1 MAFYGTGVTRWFVRG
16 PMKGFISLF
25 FLAILLVFLFF
36 GRTISLY
43 TDWLWFHEVGFPQVF
58 TTVLKFE
65 LILGVFFGGLFAL
78 LLYYNVKLA
87 SRASGDPQIVEPS
100 VINLPSADLV
110 DPLLRRW
117 LLPVVIVLGF
127 FAASHAAGHWKTLLL
142 FFNSVPFALEDPVF
156 NRDISFYVFRLPAI
170 SALYNW
176 LNFTLSFTF
185 LATAVIYLLYRGIQ
199 YTPQALSLTNRAR
212 THLLVLIAAILL
224 VKSAG
229 YMLDTFEL
237 LYSSRGAAF
246 GASYADIHASL
257 PTLRFMA
264 LLALIASGLCLA
276 QIYRRGF
283 KYILVGG
290 GSLIVAHVVGLG
302 LYPSLLQRFRVV
314 PNEIAAER
322 PFIER
327 SIQFTRRAYG
337 LDQVETVEFP
347 AEEKL
352 SAADLERNVLTIKNI
367 RLWEHRPLLA
377 TLAQLQEI
385 RTYYKFVDVDNDRY
399 QIDGTYRQVMLSAR
413 ELSYDHLP
421 SRIWINEHLTYTHG
435 YGVVFGPVNQ
445 VTPEGLPEFFTK
457 DIPPVSSQSIKIT
470 RPEIYYGE
478 RANDYVFV
486 KTKAQEL
493 DYPSGDQN
501 VYATYE
507 GKGGV
512 PVNSFWRKLLYSAHY
527 ATLRVALSDD
537 ITNDSRILYY
547 RQIEDRVKK
556 IAPFITFDRDPY
568 LVIAQGG
575 RLFWIVDGYTTSDR
589 YPYSE
594 PTGRLGNY
602 IRNSVKAVVDA
613 YNGTVSFYLSNP
625 DDPIISAYA
634 KIFPRLFEPLE
645 AMPEDLRAHIRY
657 PQDLFAVQARV
668 YSTYHM
674 QDPQVFYNKEDL
686 LSIPRR
692 DFPVQEQELG
702 PIIGMRRD
710 QVVEREVDPYY
721 TIMRLPGEQRE
732 EFVLLLPFTPN
743 QKDNM
748 RAWLAARSD
757 PPHYGKLIALDFPKA
772 KLVYGPKQIDARI
785 DQDAYISQ
793 QLSLW
798 SQRGSQVI
806 RGGLL
811 AIPIEK
817 SLLYV
822 QPLYLAAEKGSLPEL
837 KRVIAAF
844 GNQIAMRET
853 LEQSLEELFGDGS
866 TKTTPQTAAVS
877 AGAAKGRTLAS
888 RALEHHLKSREF
900 LRQEN
905 WTGYGEELK
914 KLEQILNEM
923 EKSE

>member
-1 MAFYGTGVTRWFVRG
+1 
-16 PMKGFISLF
+16 MKGFISLF

-914 KLEQILNEM
+914 KLEQILKEM

>member
-1 MAFYGTGVTRWFVRG
+1 MRR
-16 PMKGFISLF
+16 FIG
-25 FLAILLVFLFF
+25 FLFF
-36 GRTISLY
+36 AVLLLFLFLGRAISLY
-43 TDWLWFHEVGFPQVF
+43 TDWLWFHEVGFSRVF
-58 TTVLKFE
+58 TTILTFE
-65 LILGVFFGGLFAL
+65 LILGIVFGGLFAL
-78 LLYYNVKLA
+78 LLYLNVKLA
-87 SRASGDPQIVEPS
+87 SRASGYADIVEQS
-100 VINLPSADLV
+100 VIELPSPDLV
-110 DPLLRRW
+110 DPLLRRL
-117 LLPVVIVLGF
+117 LLPVAIVLGL
-127 FAASHAAGHWKTLLL
+127 FAASHAAGHWKSFLL
-142 FFNSVPFALEDPVF
+142 FLNWVPFGLEDPVF
-156 NRDISFYVFRLPAI
+156 NRDIGFYVFRLPAI
-170 SALYNW
+170 TALYNW
-176 LNFTLSFTF
+176 LNFTLGLTF
-185 LATAVIYLLYRGIQ
+185 LATASTYFVYRGVL
-199 YTPQALSLTNRAR
+199 YTPQAISLTNRAR
-212 THLLVLIAAILL
+212 THLFILIAAILL
-224 VKSAG
+224 VKAG
-229 YMLDTFEL
+229 GYLLDTFDL
-237 LYSSRGAAF
+237 LYSHRGAAF
-246 GASYADIHASL
+246 GASYADVNASL

-264 LLALIASGLCLA
+264 LLALIATGLCLM
-276 QIYRRGF
+276 QIYRPGF
-283 KYILVGG
+283 RYILVGV
-290 GSLIVAHVVGLG
+290 GSLLLAHVAGLT

-322 PFIER
+322 PFIQRNIE
-327 SIQFTRRAYG
+327 FTRRAYG
-337 LDQVETVEFP
+337 LDRVETVEFP

-352 SAADLERNVLTIKNI
+352 TAADLKRNVLTIKNI

-377 TLAQLQEI
+377 TLGQLQEI
-385 RTYYKFVDVDNDRY
+385 RTYYKFLDVDNDRY

-413 ELSYDHLP
+413 ELSHEHLP

-445 VTPEGLPEFFTK
+445 VTREGLPEFFIK
-457 DIPPVSSQSIKIT
+457 DIPPVSSQPIKIT

-512 PVNSFWRKLLYSAHY
+512 PVHSFWRKLLYSVSY
-527 ATLRVALSDD
+527 ATLRIALSND
-537 ITNDSRILYY
+537 ITNESRILYY
-547 RQIEDRVKK
+547 RQIQERVKK
-556 IAPFITFDRDPY
+556 IAPFITFDRDSY

-575 RLFWIVDGYTTSDR
+575 RLFWIIDGYTTSDR

-594 PTGRLGNY
+594 PAGRMGNY

-613 YNGTVSFYLSNP
+613 YNGTVTFYLSNP
-625 DDPIISAYA
+625 DDPIIRAYA
-634 KIFPRLFEPLE
+634 KIFPGLFEPLE

-657 PQDLFAVQARV
+657 PQDLFAVQARM
-668 YSTYHM
+668 YATYHM

-686 LSIPRR
+686 FSIPRR
-692 DFPVQEQELG
+692 EFAAEDQETG
-702 PIIGMRRD
+702 PMLAMRRE
-710 QVVEREVDPYY
+710 QVVEREVAPYY

-743 QKDNM
+743 KKDNM

-785 DQDAYISQ
+785 DQDAFISQ

-798 SQRGSQVI
+798 GQRGSQVI
-806 RGGLL
+806 RGSLL

-837 KRVIAAF
+837 KRVITAF

-853 LEQSLEELFGDGS
+853 LDQSLDELFGNR
-866 TKTTPQTAAVS
+866 TTRETPQTAAVS
-877 AGAAKGRTLAS
+877 AGATKGRSLAS
-888 RALEHHLKSREF
+888 RALEHYLKSREF

-905 WTGYGEELK
+905 WAGYGEELK
-914 KLEQILNEM
+914 RLEELLREM
-923 EKSE
+923 QKGG